1 MEIVAYQN
9 QLFLNNEGRKM
20 VGGRV
25 FFLDP
30 DSTDPIDVFTYN
42 ANDDEYVIADNPV
55 YLNVESRVDH
65 SYFTNQLTLIRVY
78 EYIGDFDDPRQDD
91 DDNNFRFVREY
102 YAGSSTDESVGG
114 AGIVVH
120 GLNELMNVD
129 PPTEGDMSITVVGYW
144 NNNDCEARTYIWDPA
159 SNESPDGGY
168 IIRSSKSDSGR
179 WILKYDG
186 EWLPS
191 TYYGVMPGHEE
202 NINVLLSYNDS
213 VGTTQAFKTAGG
225 VQFARGNYTGTIA
238 LATTKKLLIDAQ
250 TQFNRQIQCNS
261 VMVVGAVTAPIAD
274 FYFTGHDVEA
284 HSSWFRTIMGFVNC
298 NARYLVIDKTNYFT
312 NTVMSGNA
320 LWTDK
325 VITAHGR
332 LPVSSYTNGSR
343 YRVDNC
349 TINGTKLWDSS
360 DYVYFAHMEFRD
372 DWFDISSAAAWDFYD
387 KINARTMSIVR
398 LSINN
403 FSQVNAYIKA
413 VRANGATAID
423 LGGRSYNGS
432 LDLYGFTD
440 VRNVE
445 ANLISLYLTGS
456 TTYDVTLRNVKAGV
470 SFNGRYLTVMD
481 QSDVSFV
488 SQPNAQAMWFD
499 DSRVSGGPWTNGD
512 RQIIA
517 NNCFWNVSLNYA
529 TDNETS
535 HAHTEFNKCKFGTN
549 NIFYVKRIF
558 MKECITDNN
567 SIKIYPTMDNEG
579 YHLFASF
586 IDNTFNSAYPIE
598 FTRFETASSGYESS
612 CYECILNWTFV
623 GNTFLGNSEGIRCRY
638 WANRTGSYWNKPFVK
653 QSTAHTITYHGN
665 IGNCPDETNRGMII
679 SDGKTYTTEQIHSGS
694 DTYTIYKYNSS
705 YKRCMPAFSAQ
716 WWNMSVQDSGILVKW
731 YNWTNSPYDSL
742 TYDLFV
748 QTAWH
753 MYNRDKDL
761 STSNGDLFNM
771 SICLFNNYLRIVQ
784 RGDGD
789 HNQGIVARIV

>member
-65 SYFTNQLTLIRVY
+65 SYFTNQLTLVRVY

-102 YAGSSTDESVGG
+102 YAGSSSDETVGG

-129 PPTEGDMSITVVGYW
+129 PPTEGDMSISVVGYW
-144 NNNDCEARTYIWDPA
+144 NDNDCEARTYIWDPA

-168 IIRSSKSDSGR
+168 IIRSSKSDTGR

-191 TYYGVMPGHEE
+191 TYYGVYPGHEE

-225 VQFARGNYTGTIA
+225 VQFARGNYTGTIT

-250 TQFNRQIQCNS
+250 THFNRQIQCNS

-274 FYFTGHDVEA
+274 FFFNGTDVEA
-284 HSSWFRTIMGFVNC
+284 HSSWFSTIMGFVNC
-298 NARYLVIDKTNYFT
+298 GARYLVIDKTNYFT

-320 LWTDK
+320 VWTDK

-332 LPVSSYTNGSR
+332 LPVSSYTNSAR

-372 DWFDISSAAAWDFYD
+372 DWFDISSAAGWDFYD
-387 KINARTMSIVR
+387 KISARTMSIVR

-403 FSQVNAYIKA
+403 FSQVNAYVKA
-413 VRANGATAID
+413 IRANGNTAID

-440 VRNVE
+440 VRNVD
-445 ANLISLYLTGS
+445 ANSISLYLTGS

-481 QSDVSFV
+481 QSDVSF
-488 SQPNAQAMWFD
+488 SGQPNAQAMWFE
-499 DSRVSGGPWTNGD
+499 DSRVTGGPFTNGST
-512 RQIIA
+512 QIIA

-529 TDNETS
+529 TDNENS
-535 HAHTEFNKCKFGTN
+535 HAHTEFNKCQFGTN

-558 MKECITDNN
+558 MKQCVTDNN
-567 SIKIYPTMDNEG
+567 SIKIYPTMDNTG

-598 FTRFETASSGYESS
+598 FTRFETKNGWESD
-612 CYECILNWTFV
+612 CYECIVNWTFV
-623 GNTFLGNSEGIRCRY
+623 GNTFLGNADGIRCRY
-638 WANRTGSYWNKPFVK
+638 WANRVGSYWNKPFIK
-653 QSTAHTITYHGN
+653 QTNTHTIVYKGN
-665 IGNCPDETNRGMII
+665 TGNCPDESNRGLAI
-679 SDGKTYTTEQIHSGS
+679 SDGKTYTTESYG
-694 DTYTIYKYNSS
+694 DNTIYKYNSS
-705 YKRCMPAFSAQ
+705 YKRCMPAPGTL
-716 WWNMSVQDSGILVKW
+716 WWNGSVQNSGTLIKW
-731 YNWTNSPYDSL
+731 YNWVNSPYNSL

-748 QTAWH
+748 QIAWF
-753 MYNRDKDL
+753 MYNRDRDL
-761 STSNGDLFNM
+761 PTDNGDFFKM
-771 SICLFNNYLRIVQ
+771 SICLFDNYLRIVQ

-789 HNQGIVARIV
+789 RNEGVVGHII

>member
-1 MEIVAYQN
+1 MDLVAYQN
-9 QLFLNNEGRKM
+9 QLFYNNEGKKM

-42 ANDDEYVIADNPV
+42 ANDDEYIAADNPV

-65 SYFTNQLTLIRVY
+65 SYFTNQLTLVRVY

-102 YAGSSTDESVGG
+102 YAGSSSDETVGG

-120 GLNELMNVD
+120 GLNELMNVE
-129 PPTEGDMSITVVGYW
+129 PPEEGSMSLTVVGYW

-159 SNESPDGGY
+159 SNESQDGGY
-168 IIRSSKSDSGR
+168 IIKSTKSDSGR

-202 NINVLLSYNDS
+202 NINVLLSYNDT
-213 VGTTQAFKTAGG
+213 VGTTQTFKTAGG
-225 VQFARGNYTGTIA
+225 VHFARGVYTGTIT
-238 LATTKKLLIDAQ
+238 LATTKKLLIDAN
-250 TQFNRQIQCNS
+250 TQFNRQIQCDS

-284 HSSWFRTIMGFVNC
+284 HSSWFSTIMGFVNC
-298 NARYLVIDKTNYFT
+298 NARYLVIDKTNYFV

-320 LWTDK
+320 VWTDK

-387 KINARTMSIVR
+387 KISARTMSIVR

-445 ANLISLYLTGS
+445 ANSISLYLTGS

-481 QSDVSFV
+481 QSDVSFS
-488 SQPNAQAMWFD
+488 SQPNAQAMWFE
-499 DSRVSGGPWTNGD
+499 DSRVTGGPWTNGTM
-512 RQIIA
+512 QIIA

-535 HAHTEFNKCKFGTN
+535 HAHTEFNKCQFGTN

-558 MKECITDNN
+558 MKQCVTDNN
-567 SIKIYPTMDNEG
+567 SIKIYPTKDNTG

-586 IDNTFNSAYPIE
+586 IDNTFNSVYPIE
-598 FTRFETASSGYESS
+598 FTKFDKNANGYESD
-612 CYECILNWTFV
+612 CYNCVANWTIV
-623 GNTFLGNSEGIRCRY
+623 GNTFLGNDEGIRCRY
-638 WANRTGSYWNKPFVK
+638 WTNRTGGHWDKTFIKLGSNAGNSIVIKGNK
-653 QSTAHTITYHGN
+653 
-665 IGNCPDETNRGMII
+665 GNCPAEDFWGWSVTCPWNEDHDYWKKYPGTDLYWYPNTSKRVFVVGRGNTGERLAKNPDKAYLYGITHNNTSPSEVVSMLIAMIVH
-679 SDGKTYTTEQIHSGS
+679 SDS
-694 DTYTIYKYNSS
+694 
-705 YKRCMPAFSAQ
+705 
-716 WWNMSVQDSGILVKW
+716 QDQL
-731 YNWTNSPYDSL
+731 N
-742 TYDLFV
+742 
-748 QTAWH
+748 
-753 MYNRDKDL
+753 
-761 STSNGDLFNM
+761 NGDFFSCNIAFIQ
-771 SICLFNNYLRIVQ
+771 SPGEHDNY
-784 RGDGD
+784 
-789 HNQGIVARIV
+789 ARVVTHIE